1 MPDVKTAIFIGHIL
15 SNHFRRTH
23 IIYTHAY
30 SFLNTTDAIKMKS
43 NMSNALYMG
52 IVEDSAIF
60 RFELALL
67 RDLNIQPRLAL

>member
-1 MPDVKTAIFIGHIL
+1 
-15 SNHFRRTH
+15 
-23 IIYTHAY
+23 
-30 SFLNTTDAIKMKS
+30 
-43 NMSNALYMG
+43 MSNALYMG